1 MLDID
6 ANGSVGSATD
16 KPVENIIFKLGDS
29 EKLAPGR
36 YVFSVEGIDME
47 RCKDA
52 TPFHVVAVYN
62 GEHTETQFE
71 TIKEDM
77 KIEAA
82 VIEVV

>member
-6 ANGSVGSATD
+6 ANGSAGSATD
-16 KPVENIIFKLGDS
+16 KPVENIIFKLEDS

-36 YVFSVEGIDME
+36 YVFSVEGIDMD
-47 RCKDA
+47 RYKDA

-62 GEHTETQFE
+62 GEHIEKKFE
-71 TIKEDM
+71 TIKEDV
-77 KIEAA
+77 KIQAV